1 MSYSTIIIAIALAT
15 PLLCVAQPVITLHLP
30 DVSITAN
37 RLVKGDAD
45 TYGLGDWHCTF
56 HLDLDGQRVLLKG
69 YIVFSEKAN
78 DSTVI
83 VGQVKHDLALPSLEG
98 YELCVKALDLS
109 SGSVGGPNIGAR
121 GARWYAGQGLIR
133 RAYVV
138 TDTFGND
145 VGRIGGLVQFRPVKV
160 YLSCLY
166 AGLYFTQ

>member
-1 MSYSTIIIAIALAT
+1 MAIALTT
-15 PLLCVAQPVITLHLP
+15 PLLCAAQPILTLHLP

-45 TYGLGDWHCTF
+45 IYGLGNWHCTF
-56 HLDLDGQRVLLKG
+56 HLELDGQKVLLKG

-83 VGQVKHDLALPSLEG
+83 IGQVKQELAWTALEG
-98 YELCVKALDLS
+98 YELCARVLDLN
-109 SGSVGGPNIGAR
+109 SGSVGGSNIGAR
-121 GARWYAGQGLIR
+121 GARWYAGHGLIR